1 MENKGPVSVTIVN
14 RVYPPDKGVISEA
27 PSDLAKYLDGQG
39 VEVKIVHTDGVYPGG
54 GASGEVIGEIH
65 KINSIYDGKS
75 KLLRFFT
82 SLIEGRKLI
91 KKALEVN
98 KGVVIVMTSPP
109 LLSYWAARIFNKH
122 KTPWIYWSM
131 DIFPEAFAAGGLTAP
146 SNPLYKHFY
155 KQKYDNPPNGL
166 IALGELQSEYLI
178 EKYQKKLPEA
188 LLPCGVFLNSLQKTG
203 NENEVPEWKEDS
215 NKIVIGYIGNLG
227 EAHSVE
233 FIKQVMDNLVHTTQK
248 LILVVYGSKA
258 HHIKNYYNA
267 EQHKG
272 IQFFDFIPRSQ
283 LKYIDL
289 HLVSLLK
296 EWVHL
301 CVPSKLVSAVHNGS
315 IFLYFGK
322 KESDSWH
329 YLKKAGWIIEDFQ
342 NSENDIKAFLRELS
356 FAKIIDKRAGIG
368 ALPEAM
374 TENTRLAYKNIYRMI
389 QNILSNG

>member
-39 VEVKIVHTDGVYPGG
+39 VNVKVVHTNGVYPGG
-54 GASGEVIGEIH
+54 GASGEIIGEIH
-65 KINSIYDGKS
+65 KVNSIYDGKS

-82 SLIEGRKLI
+82 SLIEGRRLI
-91 KKALEVN
+91 RKALEVN
-98 KGVVIVMTSPP
+98 NGVVIVMTSPP

-122 KTPWIYWSM
+122 KVPWVYWSM
-131 DIFPEAFAAGGLTAP
+131 DIFPEAFAAGGLTSP
-146 SNPLYKHFY
+146 SNPIYKHFY
-155 KQKYDNPPNGL
+155 NQKYKKAPSAL
-166 IALGELQSEYLI
+166 IALGELQSQYLT
-178 EKYQKKLPEA
+178 EKYQQKLPEV
-188 LLPCGVFLNSLQKTG
+188 LLPCGVFLNSLPQDKKT
-203 NENEVPEWKEDS
+203 NDTPSWKKNDD
-215 NKIVIGYIGNLG
+215 KIVLGYIGNLG
-227 EAHSVE
+227 EAHSID
-233 FIKQVMDNLVHTTQK
+233 FIKQVMDNLDSKTQK

-258 HHIKNYYNA
+258 HHIKNYFD
-267 EQHKG
+267 EQRHQG

-322 KESDSWH
+322 KESDNWH
-329 YLKKAGWIIEDFQ
+329 YLGKAGWIIEDSP
-342 NSENDIKAFLRELS
+342 NSEKEIQAFLRELS
-356 FAKIIDKRAGIG
+356 IEKIISKKEQIGSLPELMTDNTKTAYAGIHK
-368 ALPEAM
+368 M
-374 TENTRLAYKNIYRMI
+374 VQK
-389 QNILSNG
+389 ILTHG

>member
-27 PSDLAKYLDGQG
+27 PSDLAKFLDGQG
-39 VEVKIVHTDGVYPGG
+39 VDVKVVHTNGVYPGG
-54 GASGEVIGEIH
+54 GASGVIVGEIH
-65 KINSIYDGKS
+65 KVNSIYDGKS

-82 SLIEGRKLI
+82 SLIEGRRLI

-109 LLSYWAARIFNKH
+109 LLSYWAAKIFNKH
-122 KTPWIYWSM
+122 KVPWVYWSM
-131 DIFPEAFAAGGLTAP
+131 DIFPEAFSAGGLTSS

-155 KQKYDNPPNGL
+155 KQKYSKPPSGL
-166 IALGELQSEYLI
+166 IALGELQSQYLLDRYKI
-178 EKYQKKLPEA
+178 KLPDV
-188 LLPCGVFLNSLQKTG
+188 LLPCGVFLNSLP
-203 NENEVPEWKEDS
+203 ENKEISEVPDWKREEG
-215 NKIVIGYIGNLG
+215 KIVLGYIGNLG
-227 EAHSVE
+227 EAHSVD
-233 FIKQVMDNLVHTTQK
+233 FIKQVMDNLDPSSQK

-258 HHIKNYYNA
+258 HHIKNYYNK
-267 EQHKG
+267 ERHEG

-322 KESDSWH
+322 KESDNWH
-329 YLKKAGWIIEDFQ
+329 YLSKAGWIIEDSQ
-342 NSENDIKAFLRELS
+342 DSEKEVQSFLKDLSIEKIKTKQAQ
-356 FAKIIDKRAGIG
+356 IG
-368 ALPEAM
+368 TLPETM
-374 TENTRLAYKNIYRMI
+374 TNNTKTAYYDIYKMI
-389 QNILSNG
+389 QKILNHG